1 MRTRSRLALAA
12 LPCLLAMLGCTRGA
26 ATAPSA
32 KEQTASA
39 TTPVP
44 TAAPAV
50 DTPAQGAK
58 VAAGD
63 LAKDEEKPVATATAA
78 ASAVPATP
86 PPPPVAM
93 APMDPAPRP
102 AMKRP
107 PGPSADPMAG
117 LDGLAGSKGGGGGAV
132 AHAGAPAPAA
142 TTAPAAVARGRREAD
157 DAWGG
162 DKGGFAAPPGP
173 SLANF
178 SGVKAGE
185 WDDNANYR
193 DFQKFLGSQQV
204 GYHPVDLRF
213 RRFLVVRDAQGK
225 PVPRCRVRVTDDAQH
240 EASFFTNAG
249 GHAILFPKGE
259 GLTGGKFLATAAC
272 EGSSASQQFALV
284 DDNDGLVDLHLQK
297 ERAAIQTRTVDLAF
311 VLDTTGSMAEEIA
324 AVRQTIQK
332 VAQQLQTSETRVRI
346 GLVEYKDRT
355 DPFVTKVYPFSN
367 DLQGFAAK
375 VAKIEAS
382 GGGDTPE
389 DMNAGVHTAVTQLQ
403 WSDDS
408 VARMAFVIAD
418 APPHL
423 DYQDGPDYAKDMKTA
438 SHRGIQLFTVAAS
451 GMDTQGQVVMRQMAQ
466 YTGGTNMFV
475 LRGGAGPQST
485 GGGDPGSSCGG
496 AHQNYASGNLHE
508 LIVSKIK
515 HELKSIDGDPMRI
528 AGLHTDENA
537 KPCDQ
542 RIVWLD

>member
-1 MRTRSRLALAA
+1 MRTSRLALAA
-12 LPCLLAMLGCTRGA
+12 LPCLLVFAGCRSASAPATGA
-26 ATAPSA
+26 KSETTAVPREQTEGTKLPATAPGPAEPLAKADDA
-32 KEQTASA
+32 KEKG
-39 TTPVP
+39 
-44 TAAPAV
+44 APA
-50 DTPAQGAK
+50 T
-58 VAAGD
+58 
-63 LAKDEEKPVATATAA
+63 LATATAA
-78 ASAVPATP
+78 ASDAPAGP
-86 PPPPVAM
+86 GRGGLARAIAASP
-93 APMDPAPRP
+93 PAPPMAAP
-102 AMKRP
+102 AKH
-107 PGPSADPMAG
+107 GSGADKADPW
-117 LDGLAGSKGGGGGAV
+117 GGGSGS
-132 AHAGAPAPAA
+132 AA
-142 TTAPAAVARGRREAD
+142 REDGIA
-157 DAWGG
+157 
-162 DKGGFAAPPGP
+162 FAQPQFA
-173 SLANF
+173 
-178 SGVKAGE
+178 GVKAGE

-204 GYHPVDLRF
+204 TFHPVDLRF

-225 PVPRCRVRVTDDAQH
+225 PVPRCRVRVSDDQQH
-240 EASFFTNAG
+240 EASFFTTAG
-249 GHAILFPKGE
+249 GHAIFFPKGE
-259 GLTGGKFLATAAC
+259 GLTGSRFTASASC
-272 EGSSASQQFALV
+272 EGATTSQQFALQ
-284 DDNDGLVDLHLQK
+284 DDTDGIVDLRFQK

-311 VLDTTGSMAEEIA
+311 VLDTTGSMAEEIS

-332 VAQQLQTSETRVRI
+332 VAQQLQTSETRVRV

-355 DPFVTKVYPFSN
+355 DPFVTKVYPFST

-375 VAKIEAS
+375 VSHIDAS

-389 DMNAGVHTAVTQLQ
+389 DMNAGVHTAVSQLQ
-403 WSDDS
+403 WSEES

-438 SHRGIQLFTVAAS
+438 AHRGIQLFTVSAS
-451 GMDTQGQVVMRQMAQ
+451 GMDAQGQVVMRQMAQ

-496 AHQNYASGNLHE
+496 THQSYASGNLHE
-508 LIVSKIK
+508 LITSKIK

-542 RIVWLD
+542 RIVWMD